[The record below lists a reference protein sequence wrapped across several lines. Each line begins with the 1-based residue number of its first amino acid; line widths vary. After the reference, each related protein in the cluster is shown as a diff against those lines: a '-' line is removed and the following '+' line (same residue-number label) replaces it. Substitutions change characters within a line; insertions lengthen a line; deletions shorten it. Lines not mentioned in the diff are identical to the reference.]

1 MNKIERSCF
10 KKLHLYGRKTF
21 KERLLYW
28 LKGFKNKNF
37 GYSLLLMID
46 IIFIAIPI
54 TIISIILIIL
64 CFIPHKV
71 YEYLINKLL

>member
-1 MNKIERSCF
+1 MNKIERNCF
-10 KKLHLYGRKTF
+10 KKLNLYERKTF

-46 IIFIAIPI
+46 VVFIAIPI

-64 CFIPHKV
+64 CFVSHKV
-71 YEYLINKLL
+71 YEYLINKL